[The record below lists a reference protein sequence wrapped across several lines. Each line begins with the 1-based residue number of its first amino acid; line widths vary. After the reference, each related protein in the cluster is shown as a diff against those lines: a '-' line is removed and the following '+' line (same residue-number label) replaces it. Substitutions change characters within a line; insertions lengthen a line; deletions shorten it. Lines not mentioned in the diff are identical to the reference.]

1 MEKYYIIADL
11 KRNPA
16 AGEDVPPVPGA
27 QVYVGR
33 MKAII
38 EAENW
43 ETAMKQ
49 GQELI
54 LGCLKRHIVP
64 YQWVWMPVKDAE
76 KMGDTSIYD
85 RYPTA
90 TRLTYE
96 RVKAGLTQ
104 KQLAE
109 RSGVNAKSSGSSWEN
124 PRPETS
130 PLRTCLRWR
139 TCWASIPMNSFKG
152 GSL

>member
-1 MEKYYIIADL
+1 MEKYNIIADL
-11 KRNPA
+11 KRNPV

-27 QVYVGR
+27 QVYEGR

-38 EAENW
+38 AAENW

-54 LGCLKRHIVP
+54 LGCLKKHIVP

-76 KMGDTSIYD
+76 KMGDAAIYD

-109 RSGVNAKSSGSSWEN
+109 RSGVNIRQIQRVELGEAEAENLTAKNLLAIADALGVE
-124 PRPETS
+124 
-130 PLRTCLRWR
+130 LRVL
-139 TCWASIPMNSFKG
+139 
-152 GSL
+152 L

>member
-27 QVYVGR
+27 QVYAGK

-38 EAENW
+38 EADHW

-54 LGCLKRHIVP
+54 RGCLKKHIVP
-64 YQWVWMPVKDAE
+64 YQWAWMPVKDAE

-90 TRLTYE
+90 TRLTYA
-96 RVKAGLTQ
+96 RVKVGLTQ

-109 RSGVNAKSSGSSWEN
+109 RSGVNIRQIQRVELGESDAGN
-124 PRPETS
+124 LTARNLLAIADALGADPRA
-130 PLRTCLRWR
+130 LL
-139 TCWASIPMNSFKG
+139 
-152 GSL
+152 

>member
-109 RSGVNAKSSGSSWEN
+109 RSGVNIRQIQRVELGESEAGNLTAKNLLALADVLEID
-124 PRPETS
+124 PHK
-130 PLRTCLRWR
+130 L
-139 TCWASIPMNSFKG
+139 I
-152 GSL
+152 

>member
-27 QVYVGR
+27 QVYEGR

-54 LGCLKRHIVP
+54 MGCLKKHIVP
-64 YQWVWMPVKDAE
+64 YQWVWMPVKDARRWGTPPY
-76 KMGDTSIYD
+76 MT

-109 RSGVNAKSSGSSWEN
+109 RSGVNIRQIQRVELGESEAGNLTAKNLLAIADALGVE
-124 PRPETS
+124 
-130 PLRTCLRWR
+130 LRRL
-139 TCWASIPMNSFKG
+139 
-152 GSL
+152 L

>member
-96 RVKAGLTQ
+96 RVKAGL
-104 KQLAE
+104 KQNIRQIQRVELGESEAGNLTAKNLLALADVLGIDPHE
-109 RSGVNAKSSGSSWEN
+109 
-124 PRPETS
+124 
-130 PLRTCLRWR
+130 L
-139 TCWASIPMNSFKG
+139 I
-152 GSL
+152 

>member
-27 QVYVGR
+27 QVYEGR

-54 LGCLKRHIVP
+54 MGCLKKHIVP

-76 KMGDTSIYD
+76 KMGDTAIYE

-90 TRLTYE
+90 TRLT
-96 RVKAGLTQ
+96 
-104 KQLAE
+104 
-109 RSGVNAKSSGSSWEN
+109 
-124 PRPETS
+124 
-130 PLRTCLRWR
+130 
-139 TCWASIPMNSFKG
+139 
-152 GSL
+152 